1 MNYRKYLMSG
11 LAAAAAAILVGAGAY
26 SLSQHDLNAAVEAVG
41 DMEHRI
47 VYPCGKI
54 ETVYAGP
61 VLKELE
67 GMDIEAVKE
76 YYGAVEGLE
85 VSYDP
90 EAGLLI
96 MQQTDELCS
105 EHRAYRHLGISE
117 GYVAVYEGPLGRDER
132 VVQVEQ
138 IRVESLS
145 PDYRRKLEQAMDFE
159 AQSPEIQ
166 VELRRELEFEN
177 DDALHAALE
186 NLDELKD

>member
-11 LAAAAAAILVGAGAY
+11 LVAAAAAILVGAGAY
-26 SLSQHDLNAAVEAVG
+26 SLSQHNLNAVVEAVG

-47 VYPCGKI
+47 VYPCGKT

-67 GMDIEAVKE
+67 GMDVEAVKE
-76 YYGAVEGLE
+76 YYSAVEGLE
-85 VSYDP
+85 VTYES
-90 EAGLLI
+90 EVGLLI
-96 MQQTDELCS
+96 TQQTDELCS
-105 EHRAYRHLGISE
+105 EHAAYRHLGISE
-117 GYVAVYEGPLGRDER
+117 GYVAVYEGPLGRDDH

-138 IRVESLS
+138 IRVENLA
-145 PDYRRKLEQAMDFE
+145 PDYRRKLEQAMDFA
-159 AQSPEIQ
+159 AQTPETQ
-166 VELRRELEFEN
+166 AGLRRELEFEN